1 MGEAFGLDFAAL
13 DGGDGILKV
22 GDAAIHG
29 GAGAG
34 AVVGDGGNLEIK
46 NHEGVAELAVGVG
59 QGEVMGSGL
68 LQREVRQAA
77 DGNGGRD
84 DLLGD
89 DAAVLF

>member
-1 MGEAFGLDFAAL
+1 M
-13 DGGDGILKV
+13 KV

-59 QGEVMGSGL
+59 QGEVMGVAFSSARSDRRPTVTGS
-68 LQREVRQAA
+68 
-77 DGNGGRD
+77 
-84 DLLGD
+84 
-89 DAAVLF
+89 